1 MYPIIFGVLIGLFII
16 FTLIRSITIFHFILS
31 GATNLHN
38 AMTKRVLRANIL
50 IFDSNPI
57 GRIVTRFSRDLIVFD
72 LIMPIQSNL
81 TIQGFFR
88 TASVVVII
96 SIVNYWM
103 IIVCVFCI
111 AMMFFIVRKG
121 TQVMLESQRRD
132 SESRGPIHGIL
143 AMVINGLV
151 SLRAADKI
159 QYFRQDFISNLKF
172 STNASFCYVIAN
184 RWIGIRLDVLCCVF
198 VVFISFFLLLL
209 KGSVDGTLL
218 VMSLQVASDVIFL
231 FSLSFRMF
239 AEIDNNMSSS

>member
-1 MYPIIFGVLIGLFII
+1 
-16 FTLIRSITIFHFILS
+16 
-31 GATNLHN
+31 
-38 AMTKRVLRANIL
+38 
-50 IFDSNPI
+50 
-57 GRIVTRFSRDLIVFD
+57 
-72 LIMPIQSNL
+72 
-81 TIQGFFR
+81 
-88 TASVVVII
+88 
-96 SIVNYWM
+96 M
-103 IIVCVFCI
+103 IIVCVLCI
-111 AMMFFIVRKG
+111 VFMFFTVRKG

-172 STNASFCYVIAN
+172 STNESFCYVIAN

-198 VVFISFFLLLL
+198 VVSISFFLVLF